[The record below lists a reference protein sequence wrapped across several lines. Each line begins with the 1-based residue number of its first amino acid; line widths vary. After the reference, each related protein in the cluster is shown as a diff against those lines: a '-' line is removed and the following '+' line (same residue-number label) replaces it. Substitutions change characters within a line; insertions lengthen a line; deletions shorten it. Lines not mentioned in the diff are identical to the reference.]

1 MTPLAERAFLE
12 PMDRERTGFLREL
25 MAGAQFFDCTA
36 LQPIV
41 TARSEMPG
49 DWHCIDEILQ
59 CELPSHHTWID
70 FLDYSIALSDD
81 LRGSG
86 DGVSLIGCIMQFPMF
101 APMKLI
107 RFGLDESGMIFT
119 KPFLHSTHEENAQRF
134 RAANLALNTAWY
146 CIEAMQTP
154 GGLCHEIVHQPTR
167 QQIRASERTAR
178 PCHKWVEIRLGR
190 GPKSGG
196 GGSGPISGGTVA
208 WHYRRGHK
216 VDHPNPNYPK
226 WRKGCWVG
234 DVAAGIRTHNYVVE
248 VPA

>member
-36 LQPIV
+36 LDPVV
-41 TARSEMPG
+41 TARSQMPG
-49 DWHCIDEILQ
+49 DWKCIDEILQ
-59 CELPSHHTWID
+59 CELPAPHTWIE
-70 FLDYSIALSDD
+70 FNGTLIALSNID
-81 LRGSG
+81 RGCG
-86 DGVSLIGCIMQFPMF
+86 DGVALVGLALAFPKL
-101 APMKLI
+101 APMKI
-107 RFGLDESGMIFT
+107 VRFGLNESGTIFT
-119 KPFLHSTHEENAQRF
+119 EPFFHSTDEENRQRF
-134 RAANLALNTAWY
+134 RIAEASLNTAWY
-146 CIEAMQTP
+146 CIEAMQTL
-154 GGLCHEIVHQPTR
+154 GGLCHEVEHKPSR
-167 QQIRASERTAR
+167 QQIRSSERR
-178 PCHKWVEIRLGR
+178 DQPCHKWVEIRLGR
-190 GPKSGG
+190 GPKAGG
-196 GGSGPISGGTVA
+196 GGCGAGSGATVA

>member
-12 PMDRERTGFLREL
+12 PMDRERTGFLRNL

-36 LQPIV
+36 LDPIV
-41 TARSEMPG
+41 AVRSQMPG
-49 DWHCIDEILQ
+49 DWDCADEILE
-59 CELPSHHTWID
+59 CELPARHTWID
-70 FLDYSIALSDD
+70 FGVNAIAIADV
-81 LRGSG
+81 RGSG
-86 DGVSLIGCIMQFPMF
+86 DGVAFIGCLFSFPKF
-101 APMKLI
+101 DPMVMI
-107 RFGLDESGMIFT
+107 RFGLNEKGEIFT
-119 KPFLHSTHEENAQRF
+119 KNFFHYKSEESSQRW
-134 RAANLALNTAWY
+134 RLASDALNTAWY

-154 GGLCHEIVHQPTR
+154 GGLCHEVHIKPSR
-167 QQIRASERTAR
+167 QQIRSSERR
-178 PCHKWVEIRLGR
+178 DQPCHKWVKIRLGR
-190 GPKSGG
+190 GPKAGG
-196 GGSGPISGGTVA
+196 GGCGAGFGATVA